1 MSARAGMPNGR
12 RLLVLAPAMVALV
25 AGIVGGL
32 VRAGWA
38 VSPGA
43 DSAVAFHGGLMVAG
57 FFGTL
62 IALERAVALG
72 SAWTYAAPLLSGAG
86 AVALLLGAPFPAS
99 AALMALG
106 SAVFT
111 AASVRVTMRQS
122 AAFTATMLMGAASLL
137 AGNVLWLAGRPVFE
151 LAPWWLFFLV
161 LTVAGERLELS
172 RLVRPPRRAQAL
184 FMALAVL
191 APVAAAAAMRWPS
204 AGAIGCGAVLVA
216 LALWL
221 ARWDVAR
228 RTVRQKALPRY
239 IALCLFAGYAWLL
252 FAGALLVF
260 DAALLPGLRYDAVLH
275 AVFLGFAFS
284 MVFGHAPVIFPAV
297 VRVPLRYSPG
307 LYAPLVLLHGSLAL
321 RAAGDLLDS
330 SELRL
335 WGSLGNAAALALFLG
350 FVFTS
355 LVGALA
361 PRKVAPQ
368 RRIGR
373 VA

>member
-137 AGNVLWLAGRPVFE
+137 AGNVLWLVGRPVFE